1 MQELEIDT
9 YFLVLCYAVCMG
21 FKKQYRYRRYDNM
34 CNLPNKIR
42 RKKYRMMR
50 EVGATPGWAARVRDF
65 TQPKFE
71 LALNNGRKR

>member
-1 MQELEIDT
+1 M
-9 YFLVLCYAVCMG
+9 CY
-21 FKKQYRYRRYDNM
+21 
-34 CNLPNKIR
+34 LPNKIR